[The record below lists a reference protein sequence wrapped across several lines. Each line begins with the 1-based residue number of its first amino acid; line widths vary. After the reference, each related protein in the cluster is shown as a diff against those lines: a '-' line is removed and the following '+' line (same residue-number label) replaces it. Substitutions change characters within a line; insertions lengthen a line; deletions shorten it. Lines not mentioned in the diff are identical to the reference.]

1 MQKIETIQDRM
12 RDLKEAY
19 PKEKVAIKTDIKD
32 IEFGVRAKAEIFIDG
47 EFMASGHCD
56 KWLDSN
62 GDVKEEATAWAET
75 RAVSRAIGFL
85 LRKEVIHTEEDL
97 IEMASVRLKSFYA
110 YAKNGATLEEL
121 KQIVDAVQI
130 EFVKRKLQ
138 VAYNSIMSKIQ
149 MNEAKKGVIKQ

>member
-1 MQKIETIQDRM
+1 
-12 RDLKEAY
+12 
-19 PKEKVAIKTDIKD
+19 
-32 IEFGVRAKAEIFIDG
+32 
-47 EFMASGHCD
+47 MASGHCD

-121 KQIVDAVQI
+121 KEIVDAVQI
-130 EFVKRKLQ
+130 DFVKRKLQ